1 MRYRALT
8 AAIAAGGVCALLLS
22 GCAARDTDAT
32 TTAFVDTDTLV
43 ASLPPASTAVDE
55 VTWGLAEGEPSSLDP
70 IAGGNFVTSN
80 LCDNLLRVEP
90 DFTVAP
96 GVAAGADWT
105 DATTFVIELRD
116 DVTFWDGTAV
126 TPEDVIYS
134 FQRNQTP
141 TSPWYP
147 AFVLVSAIEK
157 TGDHQV
163 TVRFSAPDS
172 TFRNSLAGMAGAVLS
187 KAYGDQAGAGLGT
200 ATGGIMCSGPY
211 RFDSWTPGKEI
222 VTTANADYWDGAPQ
236 VQTLTYVFVPDGT
249 TLTNALL
256 SGEIDGAFNVSPA
269 SRSAFESSDAGRLV
283 VGPSTASYSLGP
295 LNPDSVVANVAIRQ
309 ALSLAIDREQ
319 YITTVLNGLGTEQNT
334 FTPPFAFGGME
345 ANDAYQAA
353 YDDLGAPT
361 VDLDKARALVEESGV
376 DVSAPIVVAVPA
388 GSTELGQTAA
398 IVQSAAESIGLTV
411 EIDERQPADY
421 TAIFFDPTAREGVD
435 LIATTGWLDTP
446 GVLQY
451 AQQFLLPAELGGFYN
466 WSGYSNDD
474 VTAAIQAA
482 RTTLDPEASADAF
495 IAAQSIFGPEQLQI
509 TLAGSYQTTFLA
521 DGLTGV
527 VTSISNVSSPWALH
541 LGGE

>member
-8 AAIAAGGVCALLLS
+8 AAITVSGVCALLLS
-22 GCAARDTDAT
+22 GCAPRDSDVAASTP
-32 TTAFVDTDTLV
+32 VDTAALT
-43 ASLPPASTAVDE
+43 ASLPPAQTAVDA

-80 LCDNLLRVEP
+80 LCDNLLRLEP
-90 DFTVAP
+90 DFTVS
-96 GVAAGADWT
+96 AGLAVSADWT
-105 DATTFVIELRD
+105 DDTTFVIELRD
-116 DVTFWDGTAV
+116 DATFWDGTPV

-141 TSPWYP
+141 SSPWFP
-147 AFVLVSAIEK
+147 AFVLVTGMDK
-157 TGDHQV
+157 TGDHEI

-172 TFRNSLAGMAGAVLS
+172 TFRNSLSGMAGAVLS
-187 KAYGDQAGAGLGT
+187 KAYGDQAGAELGT
-200 ATGGIMCSGPY
+200 ATGGILCSGPY
-211 RFDSWTPGKEI
+211 EFGSWTPGKEI
-222 VTTANADYWDGAPQ
+222 ITTANPDYWDGAPK

-309 ALSLAIDREQ
+309 ALSLAIDRAQ
-319 YITTVLNGLGTEQNT
+319 YVSTVLNGLGAEQNT
-334 FTPPFAFGGME
+334 FTPPFAFGGLE
-345 ANDAYQAA
+345 ARDAYQAA
-353 YDDLGAPT
+353 YDDLGTPA
-361 VDLDKARALVEESGV
+361 VDLDRARALVEDSGV
-376 DVSAPIVVAVPA
+376 DTSTPIVVAVPA
-388 GSTELGQTAA
+388 GSTELSQTAA

-411 EIDERQPADY
+411 QIDERQPADY
-421 TAIFFDPTAREGVD
+421 TAIFYDPTAREGVD

-466 WSGYSNDD
+466 WSGYSNDE
-474 VTAAIQAA
+474 VTAEIQTA
-482 RTTLDPEASADAF
+482 RTTLDPAASADAF

-509 TLAGSYQTTFLA
+509 TLASAYQTTFLA
-521 DGLTGV
+521 NGLTGV
-527 VTSISNVSSPWALH
+527 VTSIGNVSSPWALH

>member
-1 MRYRALT
+1 MRNRAFL
-8 AAIAAGGVCALLLS
+8 AAIAATGVCALLLS
-22 GCAARDTDAT
+22 GCAARDTDVTAT
-32 TTAFVDTDTLV
+32 APVDTDALV
-43 ASLPPASTAVDE
+43 DALPPATTAVDE
-55 VTWGLAEGEPSSLDP
+55 VTWGLAEGEPASLDP
-70 IAGGNFVTSN
+70 IAGGSFVTVN

-90 DFTVAP
+90 DFTVSP
-96 GVAAGADWT
+96 GLATSAEWT
-105 DATTFVIELRD
+105 DDTTFVIELRD
-116 DVTFWDGTAV
+116 DAAFWDGTPV

-134 FQRNQTP
+134 FERNLTP
-141 TSPWYP
+141 SSPWFP
-147 AFVLVSAIEK
+147 AFVLVAGMEK
-157 TGDHQV
+157 TGDHEV

-172 TFRNSLAGMAGAVLS
+172 TFRNSLGGMAGAVLS
-187 KAYGDQAGAGLGT
+187 KAYGEQAGAGLGT
-200 ATGGIMCSGPY
+200 ATGGILCSGPY
-211 RFDSWTPGKEI
+211 EFESWTPGKQI

-249 TLTNALL
+249 TLTNALIA
-256 SGEIDGAFNVSPA
+256 GEIDGAFNVAPA
-269 SRSAFESSDAGRLV
+269 SRGAFEASDAGRLV

-295 LNPDSVVANVAIRQ
+295 LSTEGPVANVAVRQ
-309 ALSLAIDREQ
+309 ALSLAIDRRQ
-319 YITTVLNGLGTEQNT
+319 YIDTVLNGLGAVQNT

-345 ANDAYQAA
+345 AADAYRTA
-353 YDDLGAPT
+353 YDDLGAPE
-361 VDLDKARALVEESGV
+361 VDLEAARTLVAESGV
-376 DVSAPIVVAVPA
+376 DTSVPIVVAVPA

-411 EIDERQPADY
+411 QIDERQPADY
-421 TAIFFDPTAREGVD
+421 TAIFFDPAARQGID

-466 WSGYSNDD
+466 WSGYSDD
-474 VTAAIQAA
+474 EVTGNIQAA
-482 RTTLDPEASADAF
+482 RTTLDPAASADAF
-495 IAAQSIFGPEQLQI
+495 IAAQDVFGPEQLQI